1 MRLNVNKLLHTP
13 GSRQEIHFVMD
24 LSDLEFGGTYP
35 VTRPVVV
42 DGQLRNQAGML
53 LCELQITT
61 TLHCI
66 CDRCAQAFD
75 QEKSTDYA
83 CVLAEER
90 QSDEDDDIVLLD
102 DDEVDVT
109 ELARDAFILDMDTK
123 FLCSE
128 DCKGLCPGCG
138 ADLNRESCRC
148 KKAVDP
154 RLAKLA
160 QLLQKDE

>member
-13 GSRQEIHFVMD
+13 GSRQDIHFEMD

-90 QSDEDDDIVLLD
+90 QSDEDDDSFDGDIIADIADDDVELVD
-102 DDEVDVT
+102 DDE
-109 ELARDAFILDMDTK
+109 DMDM
-123 FLCSE
+123 FLSDDDNTE
-128 DCKGLCPGCG
+128 
-138 ADLNRESCRC
+138 E
-148 KKAVDP
+148 
-154 RLAKLA
+154 
-160 QLLQKDE
+160 

>member
-1 MRLNVNKLLHTP
+1 MR
-13 GSRQEIHFVMD
+13 
-24 LSDLEFGGTYP
+24 
-35 VTRPVVV
+35 
-42 DGQLRNQAGML
+42 
-53 LCELQITT
+53 ELQITT

-123 FLCSE
+123 FLCRE
-128 DCKGLCPGCG
+128 PGVCSS
-138 ADLNRESCRC
+138 LFTFRRI
-148 KKAVDP
+148 VH
-154 RLAKLA
+154 LAMTRVVL
-160 QLLQKDE
+160 